1 MAPSC
6 QRARG
11 ILRGGRRLAAPAA
24 AFAAAGCLIAC
35 ASPLQRAEGLAARSG
50 FSKEIV
56 TGTAYRH
63 VVYRNA
69 VRRAGATLHVYIEGD
84 GAPFRERTVIADD
97 PTPHDPL
104 MLRLMAEDAA
114 PSVYLGRPCYFGLH
128 ADPGCGAAAWTSR
141 RFAPEI
147 LDSMESVLRS
157 EVLRSGASRVALF
170 GHSGGGALAVLLAAR
185 QPSVVRVVTVG
196 ATLDVAAWCELHG
209 YSPLTGSLDPARL
222 PLQRKDVEVLHW
234 VGQKDTNTPPTFIA
248 TAARARGEPMRVV
261 AGFDHNCC
269 WIRMWHDILD
279 TARNPGSD

>member
-1 MAPSC
+1 V
-6 QRARG
+6 R
-11 ILRGGRRLAAPAA
+11 GRRLAAPAA
-24 AFAAAGCLIAC
+24 ALAAAGYLIAC
-35 ASPLQRAEGLAARSG
+35 ASPPERSDALAERFG

-56 TGTAYRH
+56 SGAAYRH

-69 VRRAGATLHVYIEGD
+69 VHDAGATLHVYIEGD
-84 GAPFRERTVIADD
+84 GTPFLNRTVIADD

-128 ADPGCGAAAWTSR
+128 ADPGCGPEAWTSR

-147 LDSMESVLRS
+147 LDSMGSVLRS
-157 EVLRSGASRVALF
+157 ERLRSGASRVALF

-185 QPSVVRVVTVG
+185 EPSVVRVVTVG

-222 PLQRKDVEVLHW
+222 PLERKDVEVLHW
-234 VGQKDTNTPPTFIA
+234 VGQKDTNTPPAFIA
-248 TAARARGEPMRVV
+248 AAARARDEPMRVV

-269 WIRMWHDILD
+269 WIRMWQDILD
-279 TARNPGSD
+279 AAQQRVSN